1 MENCIFCKIT
11 TNEIPA
17 HKVYE
22 DEFTLAFLD
31 IQPSHPGHT
40 LVIPKEHFENIYV
53 TPAET
58 YARMSLT
65 AQKIAV
71 TLKQSLECDGIN
83 LIMNNDEG
91 AGQVIFHSH
100 IHVIPRYKDD
110 GFTHFPQ
117 GEYKQGEAEDV
128 LEKIKNYKN

>member
-1 MENCIFCKIT
+1 MENCIFCKII

-17 HKVYE
+17 QKVYE
-22 DEFTLAFLD
+22 DECTLAFLD
-31 IQPSHPGHT
+31 IKPNHPGHT
-40 LVIPKEHFENIYV
+40 LVIPKEHFANIYV

-58 YARMSLT
+58 YARMSLV

-71 TLKQSLECDGIN
+71 TLKQSLECDGVNI
-83 LIMNNDEG
+83 IMNNDEG

-110 GFTHFPQ
+110 GFVYFPQ
-117 GEYKQGEAEDV
+117 GEYKQGEAEEV
-128 LEKIKNYKN
+128 LEKIKSFIK